1 MNKTKM
7 IIALVAVAALTLTI
21 VGLASAQLA
30 TTQSYNGVNPNIASN
45 NGFWGWIGNCFGFRN
60 SQPYA
65 NQYVAPPAGTNS
77 QVPIPSQGNG
87 NYFGFGPCWARLNS
101 SP

>member
-1 MNKTKM
+1 MNKTKV
-7 IIALVAVAALTLTI
+7 IIALVAVAALTLTAL
-21 VGLASAQLA
+21 GLASAQIA
-30 TTQSYNGVNPNIASN
+30 TKQPHNGVNPNGPSN

-65 NQYVAPPAGTNS
+65 NQYVSPPAGTNS
-77 QVPIPSQGNG
+77 QIPTPSQGNG
-87 NYFGFGPCWARLNS
+87 NYYGFGSYWARFSL